1 MQATTKSPVGL
12 ILIILVLVGLFF
24 LALSTVVPTIGS
36 ISLGSGGT
44 TTYDPDVMAEEV
56 TSIISAGYQVDVEV
70 TSNHMALHNTGSD
83 ALRCLTNKGNVAT
96 FSERSSRR
104 LHLLCWDKSTGTLYD
119 VIINRLNYY
128 VDKWSNPKSQLVT
141 AYAPEGVQGASMLE
155 KSTYYINHLL
165 DTVGGKVVNLQF
177 GPGEIMFIPK

>member
-1 MQATTKSPVGL
+1 MQATAKSPVGL
-12 ILIILVLVGLFF
+12 ILIILAVLAMVL
-24 LALSTVVPTIGS
+24 LLLNSSELPTVSLDSGS
-36 ISLGSGGT
+36 
-44 TTYDPDVMAEEV
+44 TTYNPDTMAEEV

-70 TSNHMALHNTGSD
+70 TSNHASLHNTGSD

-104 LHLLCWDKSTGTLYD
+104 LHLLCWDKETGTLYD